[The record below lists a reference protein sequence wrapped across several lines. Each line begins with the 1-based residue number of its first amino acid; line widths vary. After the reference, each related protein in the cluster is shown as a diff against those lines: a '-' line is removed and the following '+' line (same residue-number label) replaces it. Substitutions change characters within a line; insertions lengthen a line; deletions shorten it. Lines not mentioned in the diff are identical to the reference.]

1 MSRAQ
6 LTSTVEQNTGG
17 AVAPVV
23 AGKNRII
30 NGDMRIDQRFN
41 GASSFLT
48 YSGLY
53 QYTID
58 RWDTNFNL
66 ASKLTVG
73 RNLGSVTP
81 PAGFQYYFGHT
92 VTNSVSSVSSGQIW
106 SFSQYIESDT
116 IGDFNWGTS
125 NAQTVTLSFWV
136 YASLTG
142 TYSASL
148 GNYAATRSYVTT
160 YNVPT
165 ANTWTK
171 IAITVPGDTSG
182 TWVLAGN
189 GGGLSVNFDLGSYSG
204 NTTSTTNAWQTGFY
218 TGTSS
223 SVSLVTHSGANLYIT
238 GVQLELGS
246 VATPF
251 SRAGG
256 TVQGEL
262 ALCQRYF
269 YRFTGS
275 NGSDYYAS
283 AFCDTSSSVFGVM
296 RLPVTMRTA
305 PSGTT
310 SAASN
315 FGIYGAGISTTLST
329 ITLSNFNKDSVVVG
343 GTASGLT
350 QGRGL
355 MMYAN
360 LPGTIDISAEL

>member
-17 AVAPVV
+17 AVTPFV
-23 AGKNRII
+23 AGKNACI
-30 NGDMRIDQRFN
+30 NGGFDIWQRGTSFSYSSGNTTTYTADRWQTYSNTVATSITRQSSGLTGFRYNARIQRP
-41 GASSFLT
+41 ASST
-48 YSGLY
+48 ATSGIY
-53 QYTID
+53 
-58 RWDTNFNL
+58 
-66 ASKLTVG
+66 
-73 RNLGSVTP
+73 
-81 PAGFQYYFGHT
+81 
-92 VTNSVSSVSSGQIW
+92 
-106 SFSQYIESDT
+106 FSQSIETADSLRFA
-116 IGDFNWGTS
+116 G
-125 NAQTVTLSFWV
+125 QVVTLSFYARAGANFSATSNLLNV
-136 YASLTG
+136 YLLQGTGTDENALIAGFTGQTNILTSSASLTTSWQRFTFTG
-142 TYSASL
+142 TVA
-148 GNYAATRSYVTT
+148 
-160 YNVPT
+160 
-165 ANTWTK
+165 
-171 IAITVPGDTSG
+171 
-182 TWVLAGN
+182 
-189 GGGLSVNFDLGSYSG
+189 
-204 NTTSTTNAWQTGFY
+204 STTTEISPYLFY
-218 TGTSS
+218 TPTGTA
-223 SVSLVTHSGANLYIT
+223 GAADYFDIT
-238 GVQLELGS
+238 GIQLEIGS

-256 TVQGEL
+256 TLQGEL

-275 NGSDYYAS
+275 NSSDYYAS